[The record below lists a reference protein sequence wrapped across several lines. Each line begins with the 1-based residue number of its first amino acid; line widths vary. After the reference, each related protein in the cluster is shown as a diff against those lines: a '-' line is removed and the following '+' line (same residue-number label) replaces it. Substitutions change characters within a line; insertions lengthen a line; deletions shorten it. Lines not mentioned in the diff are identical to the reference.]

1 MSRQVHPIERESY
14 RILRSRHD
22 FSGLAPLSRAV
33 TERVCHAS
41 ADLSFADSL
50 VLDEASLTHGRE
62 ALLSGAKVVCDSR
75 MTAAGITSRQPVV
88 PLDDARVAEFARE
101 SELTRSAA
109 AMRLACAD
117 TGPGAVWVV
126 GNAPTALF
134 ELIERPP
141 VHPAIVIG
149 LPVGFVGAADAKAA
163 LASSGLRCITNR
175 GERGGS
181 SVAAAA
187 VNALIYGVNG

>member
-1 MSRQVHPIERESY
+1 MTRQVHPIERESY

-50 VLDEASLTHGRE
+50 VVDEASLAHGRQ
-62 ALLSGAKVVCDSR
+62 ALLSGATVVCDSR
-75 MTAAGITSRQPVV
+75 MTAAGITSRHPVV
-88 PLDDARVAEFARE
+88 PLDDARVAAYARDHQ
-101 SELTRSAA
+101 LTRSAA
-109 AMRLACAD
+109 AMRLATAD
-117 TGPGAVWVV
+117 IGPGAVWVI
-126 GNAPTALF
+126 GNAPTALL
-134 ELIERPP
+134 ELIERRPED
-141 VHPAIVIG
+141 PAIVIG
-149 LPVGFVGAADAKAA
+149 LPVGFVGAADAKSA
-163 LASSGLRCITNR
+163 LAESGLRCITNR

-187 VNALIYGVNG
+187 VNALIYAEVG